1 MFSMNNFLLL
11 KIIKKSH
18 KMKSIKIQFIKQSI
32 EISVG
37 VSPNSQSILIG
48 FGFVS

>member
-1 MFSMNNFLLL
+1 MLIMLVIGWKEN
-11 KIIKKSH
+11 
-18 KMKSIKIQFIKQSI
+18 
-32 EISVG
+32 EPVG